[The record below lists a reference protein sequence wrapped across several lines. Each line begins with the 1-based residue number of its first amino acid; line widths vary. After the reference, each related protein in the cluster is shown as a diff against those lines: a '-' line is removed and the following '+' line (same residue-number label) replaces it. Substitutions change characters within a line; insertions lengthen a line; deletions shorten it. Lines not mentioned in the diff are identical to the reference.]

1 MRKGYRTVSELAV
14 ELNVSD
20 MTVRRYLDELE
31 KRELI
36 TRTHGG
42 AFVGEEMIDVDY
54 RVRET
59 VRRTEK
65 ELIGKLAS
73 SLIESGESIYI
84 DSGSTAVYVALAIN
98 DNTRITVVTNSMVV
112 AETLE
117 SKSNIETILLGG
129 RLHAATHS
137 VIGPLTQDAVTQF
150 RFSKAFLGAAGVDV
164 SQGLSQGNLD
174 EVPIKK
180 MVAQN
185 SKQRIVVVDSSKF
198 RKQVLIMFLP
208 FSEVDILI
216 TDAEIPDSDRK
227 VLEETGV
234 RVLIAGMD
242 SNVN

>member
-1 MRKGYRTVSELAV
+1 
-14 ELNVSD
+14 
-20 MTVRRYLDELE
+20 
-31 KRELI
+31 
-36 TRTHGG
+36 
-42 AFVGEEMIDVDY
+42 
-54 RVRET
+54 
-59 VRRTEK
+59 
-65 ELIGKLAS
+65 
-73 SLIESGESIYI
+73 
-84 DSGSTAVYVALAIN
+84 
-98 DNTRITVVTNSMVV
+98 
-112 AETLE
+112 
-117 SKSNIETILLGG
+117 
-129 RLHAATHS
+129 
-137 VIGPLTQDAVTQF
+137 
-150 RFSKAFLGAAGVDV
+150 VDV